1 MALIFINIHFWIHA
15 LWGQALPGGDWRWS
29 VRQEQ
34 ECQVSLGVPMTGWN
48 SPALSP
54 TAVPTTGSTSL
65 DCAAEG
71 SRDSASVLHCQH
83 RGDSG
88 PGEYPRLQTTFWLS
102 KNLTFVVRGG
112 AEAPLSSLRRAVEG
126 LRGDDASS
134 SLGGSPYTLPTS
146 KQPNHCRM
154 SHFCVVFLLSWTQSS
169 SCVEGCSCWSW
180 RGKWLLLF
188 PLEWAL
194 SRKWFTH
201 WWSPQTPG
209 MCSQVFPL
217 FCMHRTLSWSQCLD
231 RSHGPP
237 TEPGSPVTLPE
248 A

>member
-1 MALIFINIHFWIHA
+1 MFINIHFWIHT
-15 LWGQALPGGDWRWS
+15 LWGQALPRGDRRWS
-29 VRQEQ
+29 VKQEQ
-34 ECQVSLGVPMTGWN
+34 ECQVSLGVPVTGWN
-48 SPALSP
+48 SPALSFS
-54 TAVPTTGSTSL
+54 VMLTTGSTSS
-65 DCAAEG
+65 DCSG
-71 SRDSASVLHCQH
+71 GKQRLCKCGLNCQH
-83 RGDSG
+83 RRDSC
-88 PGEYPRLQTTFWLS
+88 PGEYPRLQRTFWLS
-102 KNLTFVVRGG
+102 KKSTFVVRGG
-112 AEAPLSSLRRAVEG
+112 AAAQLSSLRQAVEG
-126 LRGDDASS
+126 MHGEDACS
-134 SLGGSPYTLPTS
+134 SLGGSPYTPPTF

-188 PLEWAL
+188 PLELAL
-194 SRKWFTH
+194 SHKWSTY

-217 FCMHRTLSWSQCLD
+217 FCMHRILSPSQCLD

-237 TEPGSPVTLPE
+237 TEPGSPVTLQE